1 MEVSWFFMLH
11 FFLHCFSSS
20 SFADDGANFFKEGVV
35 GIRTKFF
42 AAWILGV
49 TLLVFVT
56 IIVEIY
62 KLKKKY
68 EGKMLTT
75 KMSYL
80 QTCN

>member
-42 AAWILGV
+42 AA
-49 TLLVFVT
+49 
-56 IIVEIY
+56 
-62 KLKKKY
+62 
-68 EGKMLTT
+68 
-75 KMSYL
+75 
-80 QTCN
+80 